1 MLKKK
6 DRSIRLN
13 NWELHG
19 YKSKEEAMLTAIA
32 LVVRGE
38 DVLIAWN
45 DQTWTR
51 DSFSREFLKKVE
63 VKDFSSRGK
72 GRK

>member
-1 MLKKK
+1 M
-6 DRSIRLN
+6 N

-38 DVLIAWN
+38 DTSVTWN
-45 DQTWTR
+45 SQIWAR
-51 DSFSREFLKKVE
+51 GSFSKEFLKKVE
-63 VKDFSSRGK
+63 VKNFTSKRF
-72 GRK
+72 